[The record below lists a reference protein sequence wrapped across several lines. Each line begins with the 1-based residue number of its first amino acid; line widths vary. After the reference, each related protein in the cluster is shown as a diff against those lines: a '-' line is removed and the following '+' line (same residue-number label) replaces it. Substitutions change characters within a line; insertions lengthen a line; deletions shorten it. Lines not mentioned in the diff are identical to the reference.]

1 MQTKTFSDSASVSDI
16 LQPYQSPSAL
26 ASTGMGLISQ

>member
-1 MQTKTFSDSASVSDI
+1 MQTKPFSDFASVSDI

-26 ASTGMGLISQ
+26 AYMGMGLISQ